1 MGLIKSLFSRSA
13 QDDEPASQTP
23 VPAPTYAANS
33 AESAH
38 RAAELLRAPT
48 ALMRLTQD
56 EALKVVRYMRPG
68 MIPEGTIF
76 IREGDDEDNDFM
88 MLVLD
93 GEVTVE
99 TRNPSRTETKTIK
112 VLESGS
118 LIGEMALLD
127 GEPRSA
133 TCTASTDLL
142 FAQLTRTD
150 FEQLLHEDPGT
161 GCKLL
166 LAISF
171 RIAERMRDTA
181 DKLKVSMQLIETLQ
195 EEIDRLLPT

>member
-1 MGLIKSLFSRSA
+1 MGFFKSLFSRPQA
-13 QDDEPASQTP
+13 DDACAPALRTFSID
-23 VPAPTYAANS
+23 S
-33 AESAH
+33 AESAE

-56 EALKVVRYMRPG
+56 EARAVVRHMRPG
-68 MIPEGTIF
+68 MIPESTTF
-76 IREGDDEDNDFM
+76 IREGDTQDNDFM

-99 TRNPSRTETKTIK
+99 TRTPSRSGSKTIK
-112 VLESGS
+112 VLEPGS

-133 TCTASTDLL
+133 TCTASTDLI

-150 FEQLLHEDPGT
+150 FERLLNEDPIT
-161 GCKLL
+161 GSKLL
-166 LAISF
+166 LAISY

-181 DKLKVSMQLIETLQ
+181 DKLKVSMQLIEALQ
-195 EEIDRLLPT
+195 EEIDRLMPT

>member
-1 MGLIKSLFSRSA
+1 MGLIKSLFSRPE
-13 QDDEPASQTP
+13 QDHEPAP
-23 VPAPTYAANS
+23 PAPAPTYSADS
-33 AESAH
+33 AESAR

-93 GEVTVE
+93 GEVTIE

-112 VLESGS
+112 VLEAGS

-133 TCTASTDLL
+133 TCTASTDLM
-142 FAQLTRTD
+142 FAQLTRGD
-150 FEQLLHEDPGT
+150 FEQLLQDDPGT
-161 GCKLL
+161 GCKLV

-181 DKLKVSMQLIETLQ
+181 DKLKVSMQLIEALQ
-195 EEIDRLLPT
+195 EEIDRLMPT